1 MAENVDQT
9 LFQVHLTLSKRPWI
23 HHSNPVRFYMY
34 LLFQDEEQNKLE
46 IGLTSMGLDPKISLK
61 KLVSSLLKPSLKDK
75 EVLYFLHR

>member
-9 LFQVHLTLSKRPWI
+9 LFQVHLTLSERPWI
-23 HHSNPVRFYMY
+23 HHLNPVRFYMY
-34 LLFQDEEQNKLE
+34 LLFQDEEQNELE
-46 IGLTSMGLDPKISLK
+46 IGLTSMGLDLKISLK